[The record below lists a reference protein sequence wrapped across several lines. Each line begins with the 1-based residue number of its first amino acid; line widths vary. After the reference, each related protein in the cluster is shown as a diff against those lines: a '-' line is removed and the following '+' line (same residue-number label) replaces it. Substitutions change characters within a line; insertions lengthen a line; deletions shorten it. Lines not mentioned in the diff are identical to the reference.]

1 MKVMV
6 IYHSQFGN
14 TAQIARAIAEGFGSA
29 LERPEEVGLQQI
41 GGTNP
46 DQLAELDLLIVGS
59 PTQKFRPTSATSNF
73 LKRIPKHGLK
83 GVKVAGFD
91 TRLTEEEIQAYGFL
105 SKMVDLFGYAAEP
118 ISKRLAKKGGDVV
131 MSPEGFTVQGMEG
144 PLSEGELERAK
155 DWGQRILANS

>member
-6 IYHSQFGN
+6 ISDSQFGN
-14 TAQIARAIAEGFGSA
+14 TAKIARAIAEGLGSA
-29 LERPEEVGLQQI
+29 METPEEVGLQQI

-46 DQLAELDLLIVGS
+46 NQLAGLDLLVVGS

-73 LKRIPKHGLK
+73 LKRIPKHALK

-91 TRLTEEEIQAYGFL
+91 TRLTEEDIQAHGFL

-118 ISKRLAKKGGDVV
+118 ISERLAKKGGEIV
-131 MSPEGFTVQGMEG
+131 MPPEGFTVEGTEG
-144 PLSEGELERAK
+144 PLTEGELERAR
-155 DWGQRILANS
+155 DWGQQIVAKI